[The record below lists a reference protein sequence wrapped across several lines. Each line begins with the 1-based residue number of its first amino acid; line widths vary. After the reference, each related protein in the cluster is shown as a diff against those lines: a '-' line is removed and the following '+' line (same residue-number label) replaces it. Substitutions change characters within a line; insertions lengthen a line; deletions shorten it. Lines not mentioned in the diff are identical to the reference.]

1 VSRRSC
7 PWGRPAGRRL
17 SGSRIRGAAWSWC
30 WWNRG
35 CWHRWPAGPRWPTA
49 RPAGRRRASGGQR
62 LPSGHGPAVSGGH
75 AEGRLGAAGPAPLPA
90 AGPGRIRA
98 DRRGAGRPIPRGP
111 DPAALAV
118 GTRLRAHHQRGGHRR
133 TPVPGG
139 RSGTGSGQR
148 RRGAGRPHRRVGTA
162 VRPSVTSR
170 GLYLLPTGADAT
182 HADWLRTGHEISG
195 NVVEFEPEVT
205 TRDVFYLDEARIRQN
220 LIGPIARVWIDQFR
234 SDPEIAAAS
243 RTLPNPIALPEIA
256 VSRINASHV
265 AVRLPSD
272 RSLATG
278 TRGRLV
284 DGAVTD
290 AARPVHQHRQLRHRA
305 ERRPGRVGDPARRV
319 RTGPAPRTPAA
330 GRASGQQPP
339 LPHRGV
345 VDPARF
351 GGRGGSSGRRR
362 LLRTR
367 GRRCAGAG
375 AARGGPAS

>member
-1 VSRRSC
+1 MRREGNDC
-7 PWGRPAGRRL
+7 RLVTARLYQGGTQKDGWVLLALRRFLQQARDAFGLTAVVLVGRFPEAQILRRWPWAPAYERTISGVATAGRRY
-17 SGSRIRGAAWSWC
+17 
-30 WWNRG
+30 
-35 CWHRWPAGPRWPTA
+35 
-49 RPAGRRRASGGQR
+49 
-62 LPSGHGPAVSGGH
+62 
-75 AEGRLGAAGPAPLPA
+75 
-90 AGPGRIRA
+90 
-98 DRRGAGRPIPRGP
+98 
-111 DPAALAV
+111 LAV
-118 GTRLRAHHQRGGHRR
+118 APELVAASADAVLGDPTGGWE
-133 TPVPGG
+133 
-139 RSGTGSGQR
+139 QLY
-148 RRGAGRPHRRVGTA
+148 
-162 VRPSVTSR
+162 RPSVTSR